1 MTEYSREVRD
11 IGARPAQMGN
21 LNKDST
27 HPNPWYPPTEFERM
41 RGIAYPYRI
50 YHHPMNT
57 IGPLPTLKNFLE
69 EDPLLDKIRWAGF
82 TGLKVGTLVALNDI
96 INVNAIDAPK
106 ARFARACFIVP
117 PYMAMGVSFVCAREV
132 LSNMSKQKDAAW
144 IYPMAM
150 IAPATI
156 HGVVKNSFIA
166 GVRATFALGTLAY
179 LYKWN
184 IENGNLLDQW
194 WSSLNSERFRSYEKS
209 GLGKYQDYNHETGMH
224 RQLHVTHDGWKGWP
238 FRSEKSNNFAT
249 PSDEP
254 DWKKHVSPEEAKR
267 GPPANV

>member
-1 MTEYSREVRD
+1 MTEREIRD
-11 IGARPAQMGN
+11 VGARPAQMGN

-50 YHHPMNT
+50 FHHPMNT

-69 EDPLLDKIRWAGF
+69 EDPLLDKIRWGAS
-82 TGLKVGTLVALNDI
+82 TGLKVGTLVAVNDI
-96 INVNAIDAPK
+96 INVNAIDANK
-106 ARFARACFIVP
+106 ARFARACFIIP
-117 PYMAMGVSFVCAREV
+117 PYIAMGVSFVAAREV
-132 LSNMSKQKDAAW
+132 LSNTSKQKDAAW

-166 GVRATFALGTLAY
+166 GVRASFALGLLGY

-194 WSSLNSERFRSYEKS
+194 YSTLNPERS
-209 GLGKYQDYNHETGMH
+209 GLGKYQDYNHETGMN

-238 FRSEKSNNFAT
+238 FRSDNLRNFAT